1 MENKEKD
8 YKDLTI
14 VDYLYKAEVNKVREL
29 PILSICKNGK
39 DNNNDDI
46 IEIEY
51 CENYRRRE
59 TTQKLR
65 KINIFPNLKEA
76 LAQRLVLIK
85 INIQN
90 KSKQMELATEEY
102 RKSMNTLINM
112 EKTIVYFKDDELE
125 K

>member
-8 YKDLTI
+8 YKDLSI
-14 VDYLYKAEVNKVREL
+14 VDYLYKAELNKVREL

-51 CENYRRRE
+51 YENCRWRE

-85 INIQN
+85 IDIQN
-90 KSKQMELATEEY
+90 ENKQMELATEEY
-102 RKSMNTLINM
+102 RKIMNTLINM
-112 EKTIVYFKDDELE
+112 EKTIVYFKDDEL
-125 K
+125 KK